1 MYKKEK
7 IIITTGTFDI
17 ISSEEI
23 NFLKKCK
30 RKGDWLVVGVHTDT
44 YISKRLYKV
53 MQSYNT
59 RKEVVENLKFV
70 DEVFSFDDS
79 DGTVCQLLKIIKICY
94 PGAEITFLS
103 QKDLENAP
111 EKKIRGINFEV
122 IK

>member
-1 MYKKEK
+1 M
-7 IIITTGTFDI
+7 
-17 ISSEEI
+17 
-23 NFLKKCK
+23 
-30 RKGDWLVVGVHTDT
+30 VGVHTDT

-59 RKEVVENLKFV
+59 RREIVENLKFV